1 MSDETINDID
11 EIDETAATMKAEA
24 VEQLR
29 AVISELESGEGL
41 TALTGGHGFQS
52 RTFEFSWTTPT
63 LSISYSMP
71 YGRVLDDDGTQQ
83 EDDANIGAACRL
95 AILLIEA
102 DAAGALLAE
111 GEAAMSVS
119 FDRFS
124 GAHYHTTAA
133 DGKIV
138 DSGDDWTG
146 LVTRFEHAFQSKGLD
161 EMSIIWP

>member
-11 EIDETAATMKAEA
+11 ETDETAATMKAEV

-29 AVISELESGEGL
+29 TAIRELESGEGL
-41 TALTGGHGFQS
+41 TALMGGHGFQS

-63 LSISYSMP
+63 LAISYAMP
-71 YGRVLDDDGTQQ
+71 YGRVLDNDETQQ

-102 DAAGALLAE
+102 DAAGALLSE
-111 GEAAMSVS
+111 GETAMSVS
-119 FDRFS
+119 FDRFT
-124 GAHYHTTAA
+124 GAHYHTTDA

-138 DSGDDWTG
+138 DSGGDWSG
-146 LVTRFEHAFQSKGLD
+146 LVARFEHAFHSNGTD
-161 EMSIIWP
+161 AMSIIWP